1 MRLGSLCN
9 NHEKSFSNYSVNA
22 EPKTFKI
29 ANIPHLQLQGRQ
41 NTTIEVS
48 LLLFNPRY
56 FPLNTILVI
65 YPYKSFKFQTEP
77 IAWAPCGRVCAG
89 LSSLSVK
96 SDNFSCLRLSRLTSV
111 RIRKPSVKTNP
122 SISSGSVVFSK
133 AMHT

>member
-9 NHEKSFSNYSVNA
+9 NHEKSFSNYSQVNA

-56 FPLNTILVI
+56 FALNTILVI

-89 LSSLSVK
+89 LSS
-96 SDNFSCLRLSRLTSV
+96 SR
-111 RIRKPSVKTNP
+111 I
-122 SISSGSVVFSK
+122 ISAVCGCQG
-133 AMHT
+133 